1 MTKGRLEAFS
11 DCVFAVAITLLI
23 LDVRPEGNG
32 LSGWEMLSHDWH
44 KILVYLLS
52 FVMVG
57 VYWVSHHH
65 MMHFVSATDR
75 AFLWINLF
83 LLLVIVFIPYAAAL
97 LSASHADPSAIRI
110 YGATLILTN
119 LTGTALWGY
128 ATQNHRL
135 ANPVMPSSFARFVL
149 GIHSAPVLV
158 YGLGIAVASW
168 HSFLS
173 LGLFALVPA
182 FFILPNPWLS
192 KRIRHASTV
201 MHSHER

>member
-1 MTKGRLEAFS
+1 
-11 DCVFAVAITLLI
+11 
-23 LDVRPEGNG
+23 
-32 LSGWEMLSHDWH
+32 
-44 KILVYLLS
+44 
-52 FVMVG
+52 
-57 VYWVSHHH
+57 

-75 AFLWINLF
+75 TFLWINLF
-83 LLLVIVFIPYAAAL
+83 LLLVIVFIPYAAAP

-128 ATQNHRL
+128 ATHNHRL
-135 ANPVMPSSFARFVL
+135 ANPAMLPSFARFVL
-149 GIHSAPVLV
+149 GIHSAPVLI
-158 YGLGIAVASW
+158 YGVGIAVASW

-182 FFILPNPWLS
+182 FFILPNPWLA
-192 KRIRHASTV
+192 KRVRHASTM